1 MDYTNVTSS
10 IRDLSRSLTNWSSTI
25 CIPTSEPDKLLDI
38 SSAAKGNSSSSPVGA
53 TNQPTKYPR
62 GERNGSFYRFDP
74 TLYKGVDAW
83 KDLKAMLCKT
93 GCISGCKIATR
104 DTKPPTSSKKRSYLL
119 VCQHTRHYESRAAIT
134 FTPGSVGPNHV
145 VVEKMKRR
153 KAKRSKG
160 DWF

>member
-25 CIPTSEPDKLLDI
+25 CIPTSEPGKLLDI

-93 GCISGCKIATR
+93 GCVSGCKIATR
-104 DTKPPTSSKKRSYLL
+104 DSKPPTSSKKRSYLL

-145 VVEKMKRR
+145 LVEKMKHN

-160 DWF
+160 NWF